1 MCEAQNTHIAP
12 ELKSACKR
20 SQIYNDILNA
30 INLIWFSYFPI
41 IFVLFAMKWNE
52 MSAEPICETLI
63 CKYVDVRASY
73 DTYAV
78 AIICWIFHLVACRSS
93 NRSLSRRVQQK
104 VHRYINH
111 ALFHSSFFILRI
123 IFTNAIFC
131 FWCDYIQIG
140 SKKMQILY

>member
-1 MCEAQNTHIAP
+1 MCEAQNAHIAP

-63 CKYVDVRASY
+63 CKHVDVRASY

-78 AIICWIFHLVACRSS
+78 ALIC
-93 NRSLSRRVQQK
+93 
-104 VHRYINH
+104 
-111 ALFHSSFFILRI
+111 
-123 IFTNAIFC
+123 
-131 FWCDYIQIG
+131 
-140 SKKMQILY
+140 